1 MSSLHASETRFSES
15 GQSYVQM
22 DVAMPRG
29 AMIALHEATNN
40 NNHQQ

>member
-1 MSSLHASETRFSES
+1 
-15 GQSYVQM
+15 VQM